1 MKSIRIELFF
11 LLKKY
16 SSISYGFTLLTYY
29 SGSGGTRTPKP
40 LRPDLQSG
48 EPTNCSTLPFLIL
61 YWTRTNL
68 CGITAVLPL
77 DEQKSF
83 TCFGLQP
90 SSFKLCY
97 RRTIENCSS
106 LFPPPNIVAP
116 CRLELQPRV
125 CNTPTLPL
133 RHGAIITN
141 TSNNMFKLSLIS
153 EFLVSPRRGV

>member
-1 MKSIRIELFF
+1 MQFC
-11 LLKKY
+11 
-16 SSISYGFTLLTYY
+16 FTDNLACPAHHPVFG
-29 SGSGGTRTPKP
+29 GSGGTRTPKP

-133 RHGAIITN
+133 RHGAINYQYVKQHVQT
-141 TSNNMFKLSLIS
+141 
-153 EFLVSPRRGV
+153 